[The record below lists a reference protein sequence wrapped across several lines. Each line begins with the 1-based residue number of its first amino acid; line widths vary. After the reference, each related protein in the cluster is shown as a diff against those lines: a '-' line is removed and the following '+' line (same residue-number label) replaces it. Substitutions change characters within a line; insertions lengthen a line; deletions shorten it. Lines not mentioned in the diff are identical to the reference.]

1 MVRTNQRKDN
11 MGSFN
16 MTCFASQQT
25 VAPGD
30 ACRVL
35 PLLQQSSY
43 SEIAISKADQ
53 KENVLSGTH
62 STCYYDAFWSPLG
75 GFIPAEA
82 EDYGRVE
89 LALDAHARMH
99 LMGLFSELLT
109 RSWVTAQGDN
119 EYHDLA
125 FDFAG
130 FLQKDASGVHSALSD
145 KGEKTSWREGALDAE
160 IAAVWGYI
168 WEVSQK
174 NRVFISDY
182 RGRPRALGFALIH
195 EDAYAELLTQA
206 SEGTDWDDDPR
217 APEAV
222 LRKGLEAGI
231 QKAKERAAK
240 YSSDMPNM
248 GGWHLSDN
256 LREVFS
262 RADGVGHSLGGP
274 VSGLLSQLCESLWSA
289 NLTKDEF
296 IELSLPLLEER
307 YVLGGLN
314 GLNLKLSPMVTAGQ
328 DYDNSTGKAYSN
340 FVAKVSAKVTR
351 GRQLHYYGEF
361 QSYVMQAPS
370 QDSIDAFLALI
381 PECDAAI
388 ENVVTTPAGDG
399 IITVQFD
406 CTLDLDDLRE
416 VIEEELEG
424 GDAMAQ
430 SLQERASEE

>member
-1 MVRTNQRKDN
+1 

-43 SEIAISKADQ
+43 NEIDISNDDK
-53 KENVLSGTH
+53 KESILSGSH
-62 STCYYDAFWSPLG
+62 STCYYDAFWSPFG
-75 GFIPAEA
+75 GFITAEA

-89 LALDAHARMH
+89 LTLDYLARMH
-99 LMGLFSELLT
+99 LVGFFSEILA

-130 FLQKDASGVHSALSD
+130 FLQKEAAGLHAVLTVKGD
-145 KGEKTSWREGALDAE
+145 KTPWRDGELDAE
-160 IAAVWGYI
+160 LTAVWGHV

-174 NRVFISDY
+174 ARVFVSDY

-195 EDAYAELLTQA
+195 EDAYAELLAQA
-206 SEGTDWDDDPR
+206 SEGEDWSGNSR

-222 LRKGLEAGI
+222 LRNGLEAGQ
-231 QKAKERAAK
+231 QKAKERATK
-240 YSSDMPNM
+240 LSSDMPDM
-248 GGWHLSDN
+248 GGWFLSDS

-274 VSGLLSQLCESLWSA
+274 VSGLLSRMSQSLWSA
-289 NLTKDEF
+289 ELSEDEF
-296 IELSLPLLEER
+296 VEMALPLLEER
-307 YVLGGLN
+307 YVLGALN
-314 GLNLKLSPMVTAGQ
+314 DMNLKLSPMVTAGQ
-328 DYDNSTGKAYSN
+328 DYDNSTGKAYSD
-340 FVAKVSAKVTR
+340 FISKVSAKVTR
-351 GRQLHYYGEF
+351 GRMLHYYGEF
-361 QSYVMQAPS
+361 QSYVMQAPN
-370 QDSIDAFLALI
+370 QERVDAFVALI

-388 ENVVTTPAGDG
+388 ENVVATPAGDG
-399 IITVQFD
+399 FLTVQFD
-406 CTLDLDDLRE
+406 CTLELDDLRE
-416 VIEEELEG
+416 VVEENLEG
-424 GDAMAQ
+424 GDVLAQ
-430 SLQERASEE
+430 SLQAHTPAE

>member
-1 MVRTNQRKDN
+1 

-43 SEIAISKADQ
+43 QEIDISHDDK
-53 KENVLSGTH
+53 KESVLSGTH

-89 LALDAHARMH
+89 LALDYRARMH
-99 LMGLFSELLT
+99 LVGFFSELMS

-130 FLQKDASGVHSALSD
+130 FLQKEATGLHTVLTVKGD
-145 KGEKTSWREGALDAE
+145 KTPWREGELDTE
-160 IAAVWGYI
+160 IIAAWAYV

-174 NRVFISDY
+174 NRVFVSDY

-195 EDAYAELLTQA
+195 EDAYAELLAQA
-206 SEGTDWDDDPR
+206 SEGSDWNGDPR

-222 LRKGLEAGI
+222 LRKGLEAGQ
-231 QKAKERAAK
+231 QKAKERAAGM
-240 YSSDMPNM
+240 SSDMPDM
-248 GGWHLSDN
+248 GGWFLSDN

-274 VSGLLSQLCESLWSA
+274 VSGLLSRMCQSLWSA
-289 NLTKDEF
+289 ELSEDEF
-296 IELSLPLLEER
+296 VEMSLPLLEER
-307 YVLGGLN
+307 YVLGALN
-314 GLNLKLSPMVTAGQ
+314 DLNLKLSPMVTAGQ
-328 DYDNSTGKAYSN
+328 DYDNSTGKAYST
-340 FVAKVSAKVTR
+340 FVSKVSAKVTR
-351 GRQLHYYGEF
+351 GRMLHYYGEF
-361 QSYVMQAPS
+361 QPYVMQAPN
-370 QDSIDAFLALI
+370 QERVDAFLALI

-388 ENVVTTPAGDG
+388 ENVVTTAAGDQSL
-399 IITVQFD
+399 TVQFD
-406 CTLDLDDLRE
+406 CTLELDDLRE
-416 VIEEELEG
+416 VMEENLEG
-424 GDAMAQ
+424 GDVLAQ
-430 SLQERASEE
+430 SLQVRVTAE